1 MGQDLLKDQRKLQP
15 KLRMIADGSTSVNAV
30 RAEFCGAVMVRG
42 AARETPRMRDRAG
55 AMRAVAAAAPEL
67 PPPPPL
73 QELPRDVL
81 VSVFVETV
89 DTASERLL
97 AGSPRRGNIVAATL
111 PVDELNDL
119 TARHDVA

>member
-1 MGQDLLKDQRKLQP
+1 MGQDLLKDQRQLQP
-15 KLRMIADGSTSVNAV
+15 KLRMIADGSTPVNAV

-42 AARETPRMRDRAG
+42 AAAEAVPRMRDRAG
-55 AMRAVAAAAPEL
+55 AMRALAAATPEL
-67 PPPPPL
+67 LPPPPL

-97 AGSPRRGNIVAATL
+97 AGSPRRGNIVAAT
-111 PVDELNDL
+111 
-119 TARHDVA
+119 VA